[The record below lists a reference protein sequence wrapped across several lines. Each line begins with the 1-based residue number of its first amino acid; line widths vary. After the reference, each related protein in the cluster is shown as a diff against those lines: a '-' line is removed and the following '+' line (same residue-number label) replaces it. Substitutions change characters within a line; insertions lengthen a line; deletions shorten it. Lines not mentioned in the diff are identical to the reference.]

1 MIELTISFIYSLFA
15 IYKNE
20 INDKIAHFKNEVFTY
35 LNENYELL
43 EEYTINKN
51 ELFLDKY
58 SKFKLSN
65 FKSKYTTI
73 LELSNTDESIKI
85 IKLPKRKKLNQSNDG
100 DIYTINENDVVK
112 AEGFY
117 NKDAPLVFSR
127 KSDKKQS
134 KVELIETIE
143 NVTCCGYY
151 LAGDSSGF
159 DDYAILR
166 CLAYAIKH
174 DIKEIIVLVA
184 KGSSRDAYATT
195 TRNVKTAQKLVSQ
208 SRLSGIDVN
217 INGSIFGTNGAIFL
231 LMVTIN
237 AQSVWVSNANTT
249 HNKKH
254 HSYLEFLLKPA
265 GKKLALLE
273 SMEIR
278 AREEIEALIVK
289 NEGQLKTIAFL
300 KGMIT
305 RPVFTTDRNNK
316 IKVFCTLCYNK
327 EK

>member
-1 MIELTISFIYSLFA
+1 MIELTIEFIYSLFA
-15 IYKNE
+15 VYKNE
-20 INDKIAHFKNEVFTY
+20 INDKIEHIKNEVFSY
-35 LNENYELL
+35 LTGNYEQI
-43 EEYTINKN
+43 ECFVMDQN

-58 SKFKLSN
+58 GKFKLSN

-73 LELSNTDESIKI
+73 MELSNTDQSIKI
-85 IKLPKRKKLNQSNDG
+85 IKLPKRKKGKVTNDG
-100 DIYTINENDVVK
+100 DLYSLNKEDIELYGGIYD
-112 AEGFY
+112 
-117 NKDAPLVFSR
+117 KDGDLLFSR

-134 KVELIETIE
+134 KVDILSTVE
-143 NVTCCGYY
+143 NQVISGYY

-166 CLAYAIKH
+166 CLAYAIKN
-174 DIKEIIVLVA
+174 DIKSINVMVA

-237 AQSVWVSNANTT
+237 AQAVWVSNANTT

-254 HSYLEFLLKPA
+254 HHYLDFLNKSPTE
-265 GKKLALLE
+265 KLSLLE
-273 SMEIR
+273 SMDTR
-278 AREEIEALIVK
+278 SKEEIEALVTK
-289 NEGQLKTIAFL
+289 NEGQLKTIKFL
-300 KGMIT
+300 EGMIS
-305 RPVFTTDRNNK
+305 RPVSTEDRNGK
-316 IKVFCTLCYNK
+316 IKVFCTYCYTK
-327 EK
+327 EN